1 MVECAEKERGPVDEQ
16 GGWAGGSRR
25 PTHPLLPSL
34 PRISFLCSRM
44 SALSQHIVFV
54 LEFLIAF
61 LLLDDG
67 DVSSPQL
74 ICCLMILLLEGLHRG
89 L

>member
-16 GGWAGGSRR
+16 CRQGGWAGGSPQ
-25 PTHPLLPSL
+25 PTRPLLPSL
-34 PRISFLCSRM
+34 PRIGFLHSRM
-44 SALSQHIVFV
+44 SALSQHVVFV

-67 DVSSPQL
+67 DMCLHHSSSAA
-74 ICCLMILLLEGLHRG
+74 
-89 L
+89 